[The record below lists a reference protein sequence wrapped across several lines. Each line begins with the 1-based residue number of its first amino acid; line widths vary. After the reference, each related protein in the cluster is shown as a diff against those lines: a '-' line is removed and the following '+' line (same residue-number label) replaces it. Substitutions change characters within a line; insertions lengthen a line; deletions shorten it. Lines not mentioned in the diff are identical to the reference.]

1 MDEITQAVR
10 TMYEKYP
17 YPSAPPTMRI
27 GSDVRLDLSRIEESR
42 GAKGALRALDAG
54 CGRGSEILGN
64 AVLQPDVSFTGV
76 DMNRV
81 AIAEARQEAAR
92 QDLTNVAFV
101 EADLMNGEQAA
112 VPGDRYDVIF
122 SSGVIHHLSNPLTG
136 LRNLKNLLAPH
147 GVIALMVYASYGRE
161 PLRRI
166 QSALKLLGAGSHDFE
181 QGIALGRMLTEDAS
195 KKGVFINTPWEPT
208 CKTNDIEFVD
218 RCLNVNETSYSLDSF
233 WNLLAQADLKFIRWL
248 EPADWSLT
256 RHLPEGPLRNR
267 ALQLPEKEQ
276 YKLIELIRWRPS
288 LECLV
293 SHAQNTP
300 RKPLPPDRIP
310 SASFRVNPEVS
321 FSLEIRNLKDAQR
334 IEGISYK
341 IRAQEMVPVQNKNMA
356 KALLVLKG
364 QTKPFTGDSWVRVM
378 AEEGIS
384 KNEACSLLLYFLDND
399 IVYRPHPNDL

>member
-1 MDEITQAVR
+1 MDDITQAVR

-27 GSDVRLDLSRIEESR
+27 GFDVRLDLSRIEESR
-42 GAKGALRALDAG
+42 ASKGTLRALDAG
-54 CGRGSEILGN
+54 CGRGAEILGN
-64 AVLQPDVSFTGV
+64 AALQPDVSFTGV
-76 DMNRV
+76 DINRV
-81 AIAEARQEAAR
+81 AIAEAQREAERQG
-92 QDLTNVAFV
+92 LTNVTFV

-112 VPGDRYDVIF
+112 LPGDKYDVIF

-136 LRNLKNLLAPH
+136 LRNLNNLLAPH

-181 QGIALGRMLTEDAS
+181 QGIALGRALTEDAS
-195 KKGVFINTPWEPT
+195 KKGIFPNTPWDPT
-208 CKTNDIEFVD
+208 CKANDIEFVD
-218 RCLNVNETSYSLDSF
+218 RCLNVNETSYTLDSF
-233 WNLLAQADLKFIRWL
+233 WDLLAQADLRFIQWL
-248 EPADWSLT
+248 EPADWSLA
-256 RHLPEGPLRNR
+256 RQLPEGPLRDR
-267 ALQLPEKEQ
+267 ALRLPEKEQ

-300 RKPLPPDRIP
+300 RKRLLPDGIP
-310 SASFRVNPEVS
+310 RASFRANPEVS
-321 FSLEIRNLKDAQR
+321 FLLEIRNLKEAQR

-341 IRAQEMVPVQNKNMA
+341 IRAQEIVPVQNKNMA

-364 QTKPFTGDSWVRVM
+364 QTKPFTGESWIRVM
-378 AEEGIS
+378 AEEGIA
-384 KNEACSLLLYFLDND
+384 KNEACSLLMYFVEND